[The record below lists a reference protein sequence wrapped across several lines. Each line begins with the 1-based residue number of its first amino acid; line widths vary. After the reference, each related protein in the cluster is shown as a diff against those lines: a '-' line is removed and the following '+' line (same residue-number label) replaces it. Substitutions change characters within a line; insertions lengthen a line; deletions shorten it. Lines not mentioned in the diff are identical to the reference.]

1 MSPART
7 CARTRTCAHVAEGK
21 LLYVPVTTYVQ
32 YSTLYSK
39 FSKHRQCQKNRL
51 DQSDIAA
58 TCGAQDCVVP
68 ARRHTG
74 PPHSHPPLPTPPPLD
89 PFRRAPLAERV
100 LASLAG
106 AVSEPQKFAG
116 GAARAPPARRRRQ
129 WRMAFPARGVVVAG
143 RCRCRRSRG
152 DGGSGAFA
160 VLALA
165 ATLIMTAPPA
175 WRAPSSRGRSLIV
188 AEAAGEGAVRSA
200 VSAFIHRGDE
210 AHDGAV
216 ATPPKFLFSNEGGAA
231 PAALWSTWLAGLSNR
246 TDRPKAAALVAKL
259 TYHPPDHAM
268 RRARSL
274 VGDTQRLHAFIRKL
288 RAGRCVRVLNLGA
301 CACL

>member
-1 MSPART
+1 MV
-7 CARTRTCAHVAEGK
+7 HV
-21 LLYVPVTTYVQ
+21 
-32 YSTLYSK
+32 
-39 FSKHRQCQKNRL
+39 
-51 DQSDIAA
+51 
-58 TCGAQDCVVP
+58 
-68 ARRHTG
+68 RRHTA
-74 PPHSHPPLPTPPPLD
+74 PRPSTPHPPPPAPPPLD
-89 PFRRAPLAERV
+89 PFRRASLAEHV
-100 LASLAG
+100 LTSPAG
-106 AVSEPQKFAG
+106 AVSELQHFAG
-116 GAARAPPARRRRQ
+116 GAARAPPARRRRRRQQWRQ

-143 RCRCRRSRG
+143 RCRCRQSRG

-210 AHDGAV
+210 THDGAV
-216 ATPPKFLFSNEGGAA
+216 AAPPKFLFSNEGGAA
-231 PAALWSTWLAGLSNR
+231 PAALWSTWLAGISNR